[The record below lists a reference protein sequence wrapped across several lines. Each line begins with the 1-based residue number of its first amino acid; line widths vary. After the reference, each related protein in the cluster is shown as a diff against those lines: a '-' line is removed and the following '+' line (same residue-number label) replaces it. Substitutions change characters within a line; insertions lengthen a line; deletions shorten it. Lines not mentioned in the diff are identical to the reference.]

1 MSQLRYSFSLLQV
14 FIGQTLSY
22 KVGFLTYIDQTNT
35 TTTPGTDGSLL
46 AIIIGAS
53 VGGGVLVVSV
63 IVVFFVICC
72 FMRRAK
78 EKDKQFTNL
87 LAQMELWEVEMA
99 DECKRGMKV
108 EYMREG

>member
-1 MSQLRYSFSLLQV
+1 M
-14 FIGQTLSY
+14 
-22 KVGFLTYIDQTNT
+22 
-35 TTTPGTDGSLL
+35 
-46 AIIIGAS
+46 
-53 VGGGVLVVSV
+53 VSV

-87 LAQMELWEVEMA
+87 LAQMELWEMEMA

-108 EYMREG
+108 AS